1 MRNLLCLLTKDLQD
15 PTQNLC
21 NLIHNRVKLTLSGI
35 PLANIDTAVRHEMAL
50 LEALVSQND
59 SCWEQKLRVVLEIFL
74 MACRQVNFAIKFL
87 FFHRL
92 RIEKFIL
99 ISLFQRCSWS
109 ASCNTATIVTYF
121 GEFDCPK
128 NNSNETATK

>member
-1 MRNLLCLLTKDLQD
+1 MKDENQIDSNFIPTSKQVRNLLCLLTKELPA

-21 NLIHNRVKLTLSGI
+21 DLIHNRVKLALSGII

-74 MACRQVNFAIKFL
+74 MACR
-87 FFHRL
+87 
-92 RIEKFIL
+92 
-99 ISLFQRCSWS
+99 
-109 ASCNTATIVTYF
+109 
-121 GEFDCPK
+121 
-128 NNSNETATK
+128 